1 MHASHGAGDDAVKA
15 DSDDQQGDVPVPL
28 APTRRR
34 LVRVPLERLL
44 TRHMGIRIALA
55 VLLVV
60 LSAFTNRGFLGWGLF
75 AVLAV
80 LLIPQGRARSFLRAF
95 VPYAAVWFVFG
106 FLRSFADETRH
117 AQIVNTRVASLERWL
132 FNGELPSI
140 RLQVSFYSPGDLT
153 WWDFY
158 FTFVHWSYFLI
169 PHGVAIW
176 LWWRNPERFRH
187 YLSAMTILLTLGLVL
202 YFTIPSNPPWMAP
215 ESVNT
220 PGAPTVLRI
229 MEPIARQLG
238 GGLYQAGYEVVGES
252 NPIAAM
258 PSIHFAITFLLVFA
272 AANQRKRWR
281 IATWLYAIS
290 MGVALVYLGEHY
302 VVDIAAGALVTM
314 VSWKLADA
322 WIVRVRPAQP
332 PRRIPQ
338 PEFSSR
344 QPLPG

>member
-1 MHASHGAGDDAVKA
+1 MKA
-15 DSDDQQGDVPVPL
+15 DSGGPRRDDKISL
-28 APTRRR
+28 WSTRRR
-34 LVRVPLERLL
+34 LIRVPLERLL
-44 TRHMGIRIALA
+44 TRHMGVRIALA
-55 VLLVV
+55 LLLVV
-60 LSAFTNRGFLGWGLF
+60 LSVFTNRGFLGWGLF

-80 LLIPQGRARSFLRAF
+80 LVIPQGRARSFLRAF
-95 VPYAAVWFVFG
+95 VPYAAVWFLFG

-153 WWDFY
+153 WWDYY

-176 LWWRNPERFRH
+176 LWWKRPEQFRH
-187 YLSAMTILLTLGLVL
+187 YLSAMTILLTLGLAI
-202 YFTIPSNPPWMAP
+202 YFAIPSNPPWMAP
-215 ESVNT
+215 ESVNS

-229 MEPIARQLG
+229 MEPIALQLG

-258 PSIHFAITFLLVFA
+258 PSIHFAITFLLVRA
-272 AANQRKRWR
+272 AADHSKRWR
-281 IATWLYAIS
+281 IVTWLYAIS
-290 MGVALVYLGEHY
+290 MGTALVYMGEHY

-314 VSWKLADA
+314 VSWNLARS
-322 WIVRVRPAQP
+322 WIARVRPALP
-332 PRRIPQ
+332 PRHVPR
-338 PEFSSR
+338 PELSSR
-344 QPLPG
+344 QTLPG